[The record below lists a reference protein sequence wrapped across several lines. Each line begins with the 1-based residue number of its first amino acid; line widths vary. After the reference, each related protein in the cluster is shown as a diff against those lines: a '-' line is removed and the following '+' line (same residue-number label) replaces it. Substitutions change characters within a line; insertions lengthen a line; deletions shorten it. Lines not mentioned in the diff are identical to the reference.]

1 MAASAREEAE
11 RALHE
16 AEQKAAAAAATA
28 RRLRYSIAIILA
40 AVLVAAIAVWFAFGY
55 QRQSAS
61 RAEQLAASSK
71 QALSRNHFTRA
82 QQFLEDDHGH
92 DALAYLAAA
101 CRENPKNSVAAS
113 RLFALLTQRN
123 WLLPLSDPLRVKA
136 TAIEQAFFSPDGR
149 FIVGTTYGSEARA
162 FVWDVATGE
171 PPLDL
176 GPCNSENFISGSR
189 PLLPDARAF
198 SPAGRL
204 LVVHAGTLA
213 LWDLTTRPQRLSAA
227 VSDSIITAAQF
238 LPDGESVLTGAED
251 GTLTFWSARLE
262 KQRTLKVS
270 GKIEAFS
277 RDGTRVLASRGEEK
291 NLTLELLDVPPGGKA
306 LRTRARCDKI
316 ESFFSADDRLEQI
329 VATSTQPSDGEPK
342 LRKVVLWRPA
352 KKAAP
357 SELTIPLSESVEDAC
372 FDSAGRVLAVLS
384 EDSPL
389 ERPDQKVASRLRVW
403 VGEKLVATAGHE
415 ARRFSTLDRFYP
427 QKVRVSPD
435 GLRIATVGQDKSLRI
450 WDAKTGAALFVPP
463 RGDREFSSVAFSTD
477 SARLLVGSFEG
488 SVQAWDC
495 RPTAVPP
502 YVQPTPA
509 HEALLAPVATYETRA
524 ESFDEGSS
532 ERLLELS
539 HPQAKRRLY
548 GPEDNLRLEDL
559 IAGKVIREGI
569 SASMGGAYFTPSGR
583 TLATIEQKQ
592 GDGMLLRFWNATNG
606 VPLGNQLQLLW
617 EPLYPCEKA
626 QIVFSPDESRAATL
640 LCTEEPCLIDVI
652 DVASMVR
659 LIDTIE
665 FPGATGVAFYDGG
678 LRVFVEATDLKQAW
692 EFWLAIDSA
701 PQWLIE
707 LAEVVAGK
715 RVNAEGALDD
725 FPIAP
730 EALLALRQDLAKS
743 SEKSRPIEWALW
755 FLADRATRAAYPGSS
770 TSLIEWVEAQIQNG
784 TSATRHEAE
793 LRWFGDAAVRQRINA
808 ANASRDQDQ

>member
-1 MAASAREEAE
+1 MAASARDEAE

-113 RLFALLTQRN
+113 RLFALLAQRN
-123 WLLPLSDPLRVKA
+123 WLLPLSDPLRLKA

-171 PPLDL
+171 PLDL
-176 GPCNSENFISGSR
+176 GPCSRNFISVRR

-204 LVVHAGTLA
+204 LVVHAGTLV
-213 LWDLTTRPQRLSAA
+213 LWDLTTRPQRLSVA
-227 VSDSIITAAQF
+227 VSDSNITAAQF

-277 RDGTRVLASRGEEK
+277 RDGSRVLASRGEEK
-291 NLTLELLDVPPGGKA
+291 NLTLELLDLPPGGKA

-352 KKAAP
+352 KKAP

-372 FDSAGRVLAVLS
+372 FDPAGRVLAVLS

-403 VGEKLVATAGHE
+403 VGEKLAATAGHE

-427 QKVRVSPD
+427 QKVRISPD

-450 WDAKTGAALFVPP
+450 WDAKTSAPLCLP
-463 RGDREFSSVAFSTD
+463 RGGEILERRF
-477 SARLLVGSFEG
+477 LL
-488 SVQAWDC
+488 
-495 RPTAVPP
+495 
-502 YVQPTPA
+502 
-509 HEALLAPVATYETRA
+509 
-524 ESFDEGSS
+524 
-532 ERLLELS
+532 
-539 HPQAKRRLY
+539 
-548 GPEDNLRLEDL
+548 
-559 IAGKVIREGI
+559 
-569 SASMGGAYFTPSGR
+569 M
-583 TLATIEQKQ
+583 
-592 GDGMLLRFWNATNG
+592 
-606 VPLGNQLQLLW
+606 
-617 EPLYPCEKA
+617 
-626 QIVFSPDESRAATL
+626 
-640 LCTEEPCLIDVI
+640 
-652 DVASMVR
+652 
-659 LIDTIE
+659 
-665 FPGATGVAFYDGG
+665 
-678 LRVFVEATDLKQAW
+678 
-692 EFWLAIDSA
+692 
-701 PQWLIE
+701 
-707 LAEVVAGK
+707 
-715 RVNAEGALDD
+715 
-725 FPIAP
+725 
-730 EALLALRQDLAKS
+730 ALRACF
-743 SEKSRPIEWALW
+743 I
-755 FLADRATRAAYPGSS
+755 
-770 TSLIEWVEAQIQNG
+770 
-784 TSATRHEAE
+784 
-793 LRWFGDAAVRQRINA
+793 LR
-808 ANASRDQDQ
+808 